1 MDMQQNDRLTMTI
14 PEYAALHGISR
25 GLAYEL
31 AKQNALPVR
40 VLRFG
45 RRLLVSRAEVER
57 VLNGDSNIETCN
69 HNLGQ

>member
-1 MDMQQNDRLTMTI
+1 MQQNERLTMNI

-31 AKQNALPVR
+31 AKRDELPVR

-45 RRLLVSRAEVER
+45 RRLCVSRAEVMRLLEG
-57 VLNGDSNIETCN
+57 ND
-69 HNLGQ
+69 

>member
-1 MDMQQNDRLTMTI
+1 MTI

-45 RRLLVSRAEVER
+45 RRLLVSRAEVMR
-57 VLNGDSNIETCN
+57 VLEGDTQNES
-69 HNLGQ
+69 

>member
-1 MDMQQNDRLTMTI
+1 MTHQNDRLTMTI

-31 AKQNALPVR
+31 AKRNALPVR

-45 RRLLVSRAEVER
+45 RRMLVSRAEVMR
-57 VLNGDSNIETCN
+57 VLEGG
-69 HNLGQ
+69 GQHEGQY